1 MLTLLDTIDARSRS
15 RSKNS
20 IKKRNEKLKKMKN
33 EMNKIESRMQKMG
46 SKNAFRNSKFV
57 KAIVMMDEDE
67 DYFDDAPIINIRFKR
82 DTNLHSSLLLSKLT
96 NLH

>member
-1 MLTLLDTIDARSRS
+1 MLTLLDTAEARSRS

-33 EMNKIESRMQKMG
+33 EMLKIESRMERMG

-57 KAIVMMDEDE
+57 KAIVLMEEDE

-82 DTNLHSSLLLSKLT
+82 DTNIHSSLLLSKLAPQ
-96 NLH
+96 H